1 MNNIV
6 NEINQRLKTI
16 LNDYPKS
23 KVKEAMLYSLQ
34 AGGKRIRPFIVLQVI
49 RAYNQNYHDY
59 IDIACALEMIHTYSL
74 IHDDLP
80 GMDNDDLRRGKP
92 TCHKQFG
99 EATAILAGDGL
110 LNEAVN
116 IIIKTSLASDLKIA
130 LISCLYQASGISGMD
145 NDDLRRGKP
154 TCHKQFG
161 EATAILA
168 GDGLLNE
175 AVNIIIKTSLASDL
189 KIALISCLYQA
200 SGISGMIYGQELD
213 IENENKK
220 LSIDKLNTIHHYKTG
235 KLLSCAF
242 QLGGLIASPQDVKVL
257 KEIGYKVGLAF
268 QIQDD
273 ILDVISDSKTLGK
286 PVGSDASNH
295 KETYTTLIGVEASQK
310 EVDKLFKEAI
320 KLVYSLSIN
329 HGLIIEIIEL
339 LWKRVS

>member
-110 LNEAVN
+110 
-116 IIIKTSLASDLKIA
+116 
-130 LISCLYQASGISGMD
+130 
-145 NDDLRRGKP
+145 
-154 TCHKQFG
+154 F
-161 EATAILA
+161 
-168 GDGLLNE
+168 NE

>member
-116 IIIKTSLASDLKIA
+116 
-130 LISCLYQASGISGMD
+130 
-145 NDDLRRGKP
+145 
-154 TCHKQFG
+154 
-161 EATAILA
+161 
-168 GDGLLNE
+168 
-175 AVNIIIKTSLASDL
+175 VIIKTSLASDL

-242 QLGGLIASPQDVKVL
+242 QLGGLIANPQDVKVL

-320 KLVYSLSIN
+320 GLVYSLSIN

>member
-130 LISCLYQASGISGMD
+130 LISCLYQASGISGM
-145 NDDLRRGKP
+145 
-154 TCHKQFG
+154 
-161 EATAILA
+161 
-168 GDGLLNE
+168 
-175 AVNIIIKTSLASDL
+175 
-189 KIALISCLYQA
+189 
-200 SGISGMIYGQELD
+200 IYGQELD

-273 ILDVISDSKTLGK
+273 ILDVISDSKILGK

>member
-116 IIIKTSLASDLKIA
+116 
-130 LISCLYQASGISGMD
+130 
-145 NDDLRRGKP
+145 
-154 TCHKQFG
+154 
-161 EATAILA
+161 
-168 GDGLLNE
+168 
-175 AVNIIIKTSLASDL
+175 VIIKTSLASDL

-320 KLVYSLSIN
+320 ELVYSLSIN

>member
-49 RAYNQNYHDY
+49 RAYNQNYHEY

-130 LISCLYQASGISGMD
+130 LISCLYQASGISGM
-145 NDDLRRGKP
+145 
-154 TCHKQFG
+154 
-161 EATAILA
+161 
-168 GDGLLNE
+168 
-175 AVNIIIKTSLASDL
+175 
-189 KIALISCLYQA
+189 
-200 SGISGMIYGQELD
+200 IYGQELD

-220 LSIDKLNTIHHYKTG
+220 LSIDTLNTIHHYKTG

-320 KLVYSLSIN
+320 ELVYSLSIN

>member
-49 RAYNQNYHDY
+49 RAYNQNYHEY

-130 LISCLYQASGISGMD
+130 LISCLYQASGISGM
-145 NDDLRRGKP
+145 
-154 TCHKQFG
+154 
-161 EATAILA
+161 
-168 GDGLLNE
+168 
-175 AVNIIIKTSLASDL
+175 
-189 KIALISCLYQA
+189 
-200 SGISGMIYGQELD
+200 IYGQELD

-220 LSIDKLNTIHHYKTG
+220 LSIDTLNTIHHYKTG

-273 ILDVISDSKTLGK
+273 ILDVISYSKTLGK

-320 KLVYSLSIN
+320 ELVYSLSIN

>member
-116 IIIKTSLASDLKIA
+116 IIIKTSLAGDLKIA
-130 LISCLYQASGISGMD
+130 LISCLYQ
-145 NDDLRRGKP
+145 
-154 TCHKQFG
+154 
-161 EATAILA
+161 
-168 GDGLLNE
+168 
-175 AVNIIIKTSLASDL
+175 
-189 KIALISCLYQA
+189 
-200 SGISGMIYGQELD
+200 GMIYGQELD

>member
-130 LISCLYQASGISGMD
+130 LISCLYQASGISGM
-145 NDDLRRGKP
+145 
-154 TCHKQFG
+154 
-161 EATAILA
+161 
-168 GDGLLNE
+168 
-175 AVNIIIKTSLASDL
+175 
-189 KIALISCLYQA
+189 
-200 SGISGMIYGQELD
+200 IYGQELD

-220 LSIDKLNTIHHYKTG
+220 LSIDKLNTIRHYKTG

>member
-80 GMDNDDLRRGKP
+80 
-92 TCHKQFG
+92 
-99 EATAILAGDGL
+99 
-110 LNEAVN
+110 
-116 IIIKTSLASDLKIA
+116 
-130 LISCLYQASGISGMD
+130 GMD

-286 PVGSDASNH
+286 PVGSDVSNH

-320 KLVYSLSIN
+320 ELVYSLSIN

>member
-49 RAYNQNYHDY
+49 RAYNQNYHEY

-116 IIIKTSLASDLKIA
+116 IIIKTSLASDLKI
-130 LISCLYQASGISGMD
+130 
-145 NDDLRRGKP
+145 
-154 TCHKQFG
+154 T
-161 EATAILA
+161 
-168 GDGLLNE
+168 
-175 AVNIIIKTSLASDL
+175 
-189 KIALISCLYQA
+189 LISCLYQA

-220 LSIDKLNTIHHYKTG
+220 LSIDTLNTIHHYKTG

-320 KLVYSLSIN
+320 ELVYSLSIN

>member
-80 GMDNDDLRRGKP
+80 
-92 TCHKQFG
+92 
-99 EATAILAGDGL
+99 
-110 LNEAVN
+110 
-116 IIIKTSLASDLKIA
+116 
-130 LISCLYQASGISGMD
+130 GMD

-286 PVGSDASNH
+286 TVGSDASNH

-320 KLVYSLSIN
+320 ELVYSLSIN

>member
-80 GMDNDDLRRGKP
+80 
-92 TCHKQFG
+92 
-99 EATAILAGDGL
+99 
-110 LNEAVN
+110 
-116 IIIKTSLASDLKIA
+116 
-130 LISCLYQASGISGMD
+130 GMD

-310 EVDKLFKEAI
+310 EVDKLFKQAI

>member
-110 LNEAVN
+110 LNEAINV
-116 IIIKTSLASDLKIA
+116 
-130 LISCLYQASGISGMD
+130 
-145 NDDLRRGKP
+145 
-154 TCHKQFG
+154 
-161 EATAILA
+161 
-168 GDGLLNE
+168 
-175 AVNIIIKTSLASDL
+175 IIKTSLASDL

-220 LSIDKLNTIHHYKTG
+220 LSIDTLNTIHHYKTG

-242 QLGGLIASPQDVKVL
+242 QLGGLIANPQDVKVL

-320 KLVYSLSIN
+320 ELVYSLSIN

>member
-116 IIIKTSLASDLKIA
+116 
-130 LISCLYQASGISGMD
+130 
-145 NDDLRRGKP
+145 
-154 TCHKQFG
+154 
-161 EATAILA
+161 
-168 GDGLLNE
+168 
-175 AVNIIIKTSLASDL
+175 VIIKTSLASDL

-220 LSIDKLNTIHHYKTG
+220 LSIDTLNTIHHYKTG

-273 ILDVISDSKTLGK
+273 ILDVVSDSKTLGK

-320 KLVYSLSIN
+320 ELVYSLSIN

>member
-92 TCHKQFG
+92 PCHKQFG

-116 IIIKTSLASDLKIA
+116 II
-130 LISCLYQASGISGMD
+130 
-145 NDDLRRGKP
+145 
-154 TCHKQFG
+154 
-161 EATAILA
+161 
-168 GDGLLNE
+168 
-175 AVNIIIKTSLASDL
+175 VKTSLASDL

-320 KLVYSLSIN
+320 ELVYSLSIN

>member
-80 GMDNDDLRRGKP
+80 
-92 TCHKQFG
+92 
-99 EATAILAGDGL
+99 
-110 LNEAVN
+110 
-116 IIIKTSLASDLKIA
+116 
-130 LISCLYQASGISGMD
+130 GMD

-286 PVGSDASNH
+286 PVSSDASNH

>member
-110 LNEAVN
+110 L
-116 IIIKTSLASDLKIA
+116 S
-130 LISCLYQASGISGMD
+130 
-145 NDDLRRGKP
+145 
-154 TCHKQFG
+154 
-161 EATAILA
+161 
-168 GDGLLNE
+168 E

-320 KLVYSLSIN
+320 ELVYSLSIN

>member
-99 EATAILAGDGL
+99 EAT
-110 LNEAVN
+110 
-116 IIIKTSLASDLKIA
+116 T
-130 LISCLYQASGISGMD
+130 
-145 NDDLRRGKP
+145 
-154 TCHKQFG
+154 
-161 EATAILA
+161 ILA

>member
-110 LNEAVN
+110 L
-116 IIIKTSLASDLKIA
+116 S
-130 LISCLYQASGISGMD
+130 
-145 NDDLRRGKP
+145 
-154 TCHKQFG
+154 
-161 EATAILA
+161 
-168 GDGLLNE
+168 E

-220 LSIDKLNTIHHYKTG
+220 LSIYKLNTIHHYKTG

-320 KLVYSLSIN
+320 ELVYSLSIN

>member
-116 IIIKTSLASDLKIA
+116 IIIKTSLASDLKI
-130 LISCLYQASGISGMD
+130 S
-145 NDDLRRGKP
+145 
-154 TCHKQFG
+154 
-161 EATAILA
+161 
-168 GDGLLNE
+168 
-175 AVNIIIKTSLASDL
+175 
-189 KIALISCLYQA
+189 LISCLYQA

-220 LSIDKLNTIHHYKTG
+220 LSIDTLNTIHHYKTG

-320 KLVYSLSIN
+320 ELVYSLSIN

>member
-1 MNNIV
+1 MNNII

-130 LISCLYQASGISGMD
+130 LISCLYQASGISGM
-145 NDDLRRGKP
+145 
-154 TCHKQFG
+154 
-161 EATAILA
+161 
-168 GDGLLNE
+168 
-175 AVNIIIKTSLASDL
+175 
-189 KIALISCLYQA
+189 
-200 SGISGMIYGQELD
+200 IYGQELD

-242 QLGGLIASPQDVKVL
+242 QLGGLIASPQDIKVL

-320 KLVYSLSIN
+320 ELVYSLSIN

>member
-49 RAYNQNYHDY
+49 RAYNQNYHNY

-116 IIIKTSLASDLKIA
+116 II
-130 LISCLYQASGISGMD
+130 
-145 NDDLRRGKP
+145 
-154 TCHKQFG
+154 
-161 EATAILA
+161 
-168 GDGLLNE
+168 
-175 AVNIIIKTSLASDL
+175 VKTSLASDL

-320 KLVYSLSIN
+320 ELVYSLSIN

>member
-116 IIIKTSLASDLKIA
+116 II
-130 LISCLYQASGISGMD
+130 
-145 NDDLRRGKP
+145 
-154 TCHKQFG
+154 
-161 EATAILA
+161 
-168 GDGLLNE
+168 
-175 AVNIIIKTSLASDL
+175 VKTSLASDL

>member
-130 LISCLYQASGISGMD
+130 LISCLYQASGIS
-145 NDDLRRGKP
+145 R
-154 TCHKQFG
+154 
-161 EATAILA
+161 
-168 GDGLLNE
+168 
-175 AVNIIIKTSLASDL
+175 
-189 KIALISCLYQA
+189 
-200 SGISGMIYGQELD
+200 MIYGQELD

>member
-1 MNNIV
+1 MDFKSDMQARIQ
-6 NEINQRLKTI
+6 EIEAALQTYI
-16 LNDYPKS
+16 PKQEAFPP
-23 KVKEAMLYSLQ
+23 VIFEAMGYSLF
-34 AGGKRIRPFIVLQVI
+34 AGGKRLRPMMVLAACEAVGGKKEM
-49 RAYNQNYHDY
+49 AMPF
-59 IDIACALEMIHTYSL
+59 ACALEMIHTYSL

-80 GMDNDDLRRGKP
+80 
-92 TCHKQFG
+92 
-99 EATAILAGDGL
+99 
-110 LNEAVN
+110 
-116 IIIKTSLASDLKIA
+116 
-130 LISCLYQASGISGMD
+130 GMD

>member
-59 IDIACALEMIHTYSL
+59 MDIACALEMIHTYSL

-130 LISCLYQASGISGMD
+130 LISCLYQASGISGM
-145 NDDLRRGKP
+145 
-154 TCHKQFG
+154 
-161 EATAILA
+161 
-168 GDGLLNE
+168 
-175 AVNIIIKTSLASDL
+175 
-189 KIALISCLYQA
+189 
-200 SGISGMIYGQELD
+200 IYGQELD

-220 LSIDKLNTIHHYKTG
+220 LSIDTLNTIHHYKTG

>member
-116 IIIKTSLASDLKIA
+116 IILQTNINSNLKLS
-130 LISCLYQASGISGMD
+130 LISCLYQSSGI
-145 NDDLRRGKP
+145 N
-154 TCHKQFG
+154 
-161 EATAILA
+161 
-168 GDGLLNE
+168 
-175 AVNIIIKTSLASDL
+175 
-189 KIALISCLYQA
+189 
-200 SGISGMIYGQELD
+200 GMIYGQELD

>member
-59 IDIACALEMIHTYSL
+59 MDIACALEMIHTYSL

-80 GMDNDDLRRGKP
+80 
-92 TCHKQFG
+92 
-99 EATAILAGDGL
+99 
-110 LNEAVN
+110 
-116 IIIKTSLASDLKIA
+116 
-130 LISCLYQASGISGMD
+130 GMD

-320 KLVYSLSIN
+320 ELVYSLSIN

>member
-110 LNEAVN
+110 LSEAVN
-116 IIIKTSLASDLKIA
+116 IIIKT
-130 LISCLYQASGISGMD
+130 
-145 NDDLRRGKP
+145 P
-154 TCHKQFG
+154 
-161 EATAILA
+161 
-168 GDGLLNE
+168 
-175 AVNIIIKTSLASDL
+175 LASDL

-320 KLVYSLSIN
+320 ELVYSLSIN

>member
-16 LNDYPKS
+16 LDDYPKS

-80 GMDNDDLRRGKP
+80 
-92 TCHKQFG
+92 
-99 EATAILAGDGL
+99 
-110 LNEAVN
+110 
-116 IIIKTSLASDLKIA
+116 
-130 LISCLYQASGISGMD
+130 GMD

>member
-130 LISCLYQASGISGMD
+130 LISCLYQASGISGM
-145 NDDLRRGKP
+145 
-154 TCHKQFG
+154 
-161 EATAILA
+161 
-168 GDGLLNE
+168 
-175 AVNIIIKTSLASDL
+175 
-189 KIALISCLYQA
+189 
-200 SGISGMIYGQELD
+200 IYGQELD

-273 ILDVISDSKTLGK
+273 ILDVISDIKTLGK

>member
-80 GMDNDDLRRGKP
+80 
-92 TCHKQFG
+92 
-99 EATAILAGDGL
+99 
-110 LNEAVN
+110 
-116 IIIKTSLASDLKIA
+116 
-130 LISCLYQASGISGMD
+130 GMD

-310 EVDKLFKEAI
+310 EVDKLFKEVI

>member
-49 RAYNQNYHDY
+49 RAYKQNYHDY

-80 GMDNDDLRRGKP
+80 
-92 TCHKQFG
+92 
-99 EATAILAGDGL
+99 
-110 LNEAVN
+110 
-116 IIIKTSLASDLKIA
+116 
-130 LISCLYQASGISGMD
+130 GMD

>member
-130 LISCLYQASGISGMD
+130 LISCLYQASGI
-145 NDDLRRGKP
+145 L
-154 TCHKQFG
+154 
-161 EATAILA
+161 
-168 GDGLLNE
+168 
-175 AVNIIIKTSLASDL
+175 
-189 KIALISCLYQA
+189 
-200 SGISGMIYGQELD
+200 GMIYGQELD

>member
-23 KVKEAMLYSLQ
+23 RVKEAMLYSLQ

-116 IIIKTSLASDLKIA
+116 
-130 LISCLYQASGISGMD
+130 
-145 NDDLRRGKP
+145 
-154 TCHKQFG
+154 
-161 EATAILA
+161 
-168 GDGLLNE
+168 
-175 AVNIIIKTSLASDL
+175 VIIKTSLASDL

-273 ILDVISDSKTLGK
+273 ILDVVSDSKTLGK

-320 KLVYSLSIN
+320 ELVYSLSIN

>member
-110 LNEAVN
+110 L
-116 IIIKTSLASDLKIA
+116 S
-130 LISCLYQASGISGMD
+130 
-145 NDDLRRGKP
+145 
-154 TCHKQFG
+154 
-161 EATAILA
+161 
-168 GDGLLNE
+168 E

-257 KEIGYKVGLAF
+257 KEIGYKV
-268 QIQDD
+268 
-273 ILDVISDSKTLGK
+273 
-286 PVGSDASNH
+286 
-295 KETYTTLIGVEASQK
+295 
-310 EVDKLFKEAI
+310 
-320 KLVYSLSIN
+320 
-329 HGLIIEIIEL
+329 
-339 LWKRVS
+339 